1 MSWCRIGRAQH
12 QDGATLPQDLVWVG
26 TALASALGYQIA
38 HLAVTAGSQ
47 PSFVDVEVRRR
58 VRAGHAD
65 ELEAEAPR
73 FGLDFLGKGH
83 EGILT

>member
-1 MSWCRIGRAQH
+1 
-12 QDGATLPQDLVWVG
+12 
-26 TALASALGYQIA
+26 
-38 HLAVTAGSQ
+38 
-47 PSFVDVEVRRR
+47 VRRR